1 MQPDMVEQAR
11 ELRRSGSTLQGNA
24 DQLAAAGGG
33 NGKGKPLAP
42 AQIARMLKG

>member
-11 ELRRSGSTLQGNA
+11 ELRRSGSTLQGIA
-24 DQLAAAGGG
+24 DQLAAAGAG
-33 NGKGKPLAP
+33 NGKPFAP